1 MLSTD
6 ALSRLLSISLCC
18 ICLLL
23 ACITSAYADAAQAD
37 VIQADTTKAE
47 TIALVS
53 HKPSK
58 AVQRLAEKTA
68 QLSGF
73 NIEPVVLDSSVQ
85 WSSYSAVVLAG
96 NGVVERWNQP
106 NIPAVAVFVSQTVV
120 QQAGEKLQSAI
131 YLEPP
136 LKRQIELAR
145 QVLGPDKSLGI
156 LASRNAGNIAG
167 KTASGDS
174 EAKAQ
179 SDALTQTYFIEDY
192 PDLNRALAD
201 LLKSNAALVGAYD
214 PALFSSANIKN
225 ILITAYRRNKPLIG
239 PSGSY
244 IKAGALASTYSDL
257 DDVAQRLSELLLQG
271 LGKDDEDKPDEISAK
286 SWPVADYNPYFNVR
300 YNKQVGRSLNL
311 VLPDIDTVTNH
322 LRQQEVQP

>member
-1 MLSTD
+1 M
-6 ALSRLLSISLCC
+6 
-18 ICLLL
+18 LL
-23 ACITSAYADAAQAD
+23 ACITSAYAESVQSDAAQAD

-73 NIEPVVLDSSVQ
+73 NIEPVVLGSSVQ
-85 WSSYSAVVLAG
+85 WPSYSAVVLAG

-120 QQAGEKLQSAI
+120 QQAGERLQSAI

-174 EAKAQ
+174 EAKAE

-201 LLKSNAALVGAYD
+201 LLTSNVALVGAYD

-257 DDVAQRLSELLLQG
+257 GDVAQRLSEILLQG
-271 LGKDDEDKPDEISAK
+271 LGKNDENKADEAKADAGKPDETSAK